1 MKITP
6 TWLAE
11 LAVVE
16 PRVFEDERGWFM
28 ESYNEPVFDAA
39 LAQAGLAP
47 AGRFVQD
54 NHSASR
60 QGVLRGLHYQLPP
73 FAQGKLVRVTHGVV
87 WDVAVDVRKSS
98 ATFGQWLGIELS
110 AANRK
115 QLWIPPGFA
124 HGFVTLSETAEFLY
138 KTTAVYDKAS
148 ERAIV
153 WNDPHLAID
162 WPLPQGVQALLAA
175 KDAQAPVWAQADFF
189 D

>member
-1 MKITP
+1 MKLTP
-6 TWLAE
+6 TRLAE
-11 LAVVE
+11 VAVVE

-28 ESYNEPVFDAA
+28 ESFNEPVFQAA
-39 LAQAGLAP
+39 LADAGLPP
-47 AGRFVQD
+47 AARFVQD

-73 FAQGKLVRVTHGVV
+73 FAQGKLVRVTQGVV

-98 ATFGQWLGIELS
+98 ATFGQWVGVELS
-110 AANRK
+110 AANKK

-124 HGFVTLSETAEFLY
+124 HGFLTVSDTAEFLY

-153 WNDPHLAID
+153 WNDAQLAIA
-162 WPLPQGVQALLAA
+162 WPLPQGKQAILAA
-175 KDAQAPVWAQADFF
+175 KDAQAPAWLQADFF